1 MTMHPPPK
9 HLREQLQAERQTAVF
24 GEPHPAVLVTG
35 SGAKRVGRAIAQ
47 HLALLGY
54 RLALHAN
61 RSVDEA
67 QAFAQELTAAGT
79 ETLVVCGDLS
89 DEATARRVIDQAA
102 NHFGRLDGLVNAAA
116 MWRPIPLEQVD
127 AAEVRRNFEVN
138 ALSVF
143 ICSQQAGLRMVQQP
157 FGGAI
162 INLGDWAIAR
172 PYLNYSAYFPSK
184 GAVQT
189 ITRDLAVELAARN
202 PRVRVNCILPG
213 PVMLPPELSAEERR
227 EAVAGTLVQ
236 REGTPEHVAH
246 AVAFLLE
253 NDFITGVSLPVDGG
267 RTLK

>member
-9 HLREQLQAERQTAVF
+9 HPRDSLHTDRLKAVF
-24 GEPHPAVLVTG
+24 GEPHPVVLVTG
-35 SGAKRVGRAIAQ
+35 SGAKRVGRAIAR
-47 HLALLGY
+47 HLASLGY

-67 QAFAQELTAAGT
+67 QEFALELKAAGT
-79 ETLVVCGDLS
+79 EAFVVSGDLS
-89 DEATARRVIDQAA
+89 DEATARRVIDQSAE
-102 NHFGRLDGLVNAAA
+102 HYGRLDGLVNAAA
-116 MWRPIPLEQVD
+116 IWSPVPLEQVD

-143 ICSQQAGLRMVQQP
+143 ICSQQAGLRMVRQP

-213 PVMLPPELSAEERR
+213 PVMLPPELSEEERR

-246 AVAFLLE
+246 AAAFLLE

-267 RTLK
+267 RTLG